1 MKGLVSF
8 RWRRGHRVKTRD
20 KGRKRPWTQKPH
32 PIARSGL
39 KGQKARSGP
48 WGQKTQHVGPGRP
61 ESEAELGPRMARSGL
76 D

>member
-39 KGQKARSGP
+39 KVSDQGLGDKRRSTWGREDRSQKQNWVPGWQGQ
-48 WGQKTQHVGPGRP
+48 
-61 ESEAELGPRMARSGL
+61 